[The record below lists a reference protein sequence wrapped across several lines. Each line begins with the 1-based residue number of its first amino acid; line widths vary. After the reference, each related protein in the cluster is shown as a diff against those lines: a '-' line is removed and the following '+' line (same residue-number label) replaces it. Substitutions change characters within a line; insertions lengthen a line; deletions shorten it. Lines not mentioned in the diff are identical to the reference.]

1 MKYSE
6 IIHYDPIE
14 SVVQLREADLEASAR
29 RLVETFVISDRMG
42 EQLSELVFRQLQF
55 ERPADNRGLM
65 VVGNYGTGK
74 SHLMAVISAV
84 AERADLATALTHSAV
99 ADSAE
104 RIAGRF
110 FVIRAEINST
120 MPLRQFVME
129 TLQEHL
135 ADQGVHF
142 QVPPEDRIR
151 NHKDL
156 FANMMAAFTAQFPDK
171 GLLFVLDE
179 LLDYLRSNKEQELM
193 RNLNFLRAVGEFCK
207 GSRFRFIAGVQE
219 SLFDNPRFQF
229 AADSLRRV
237 KDRFEQMR
245 IAREDVAHVV
255 AERLLKKD
263 ARQRGL
269 VRDHLTR
276 FAPLYG
282 TMNEQMDE
290 FVRLF
295 PVHPAYLDTF
305 ERVYVAEKREVLKTL
320 SAAIR
325 RLLDDELPTDEP
337 GLIAYDSYWQNLKD
351 NPSFRSVPEIRDV
364 IQKSDVLEARI
375 QQAFT
380 RPHYRPAAL
389 RIIHALSVHRLTTS
403 DIFAP
408 IGATA
413 EELRDDLCVLLPL
426 PERDAEFLKTVVETV
441 LREIV
446 KTVSG
451 QFLSFNRENGQY
463 YLDLE
468 KNIDFDSLI
477 GKRAESLSDSQLDQ
491 YYFDALRRVVL
502 EDPEAPPYVGG
513 YRIWEHELEW
523 RERRAGRS
531 GYLFFGAPNERSTAQ
546 PPRDFYIYFIQ
557 PFEAPYFKDERRPDE
572 VFFRLEHF
580 VEPASSRLTGNG
592 PQDAGPTFL
601 DALKL
606 YAGARELWATA
617 SGSNKKVY
625 DDKALGHLKTLT
637 RWLQDKLTTAY
648 EVTCQGKTR
657 LLGALLQSNFARS
670 PSRGGVR
677 DYVDVAAAV
686 SLSAHFTDIA
696 PDYPIFSTTITRANR
711 AQATQDA
718 MRWIAG
724 SVKSKLGTS
733 VLDALELLDG
743 DRLRPRESRYAR
755 HIMERLAAKGEGQ
768 VLNRSELVQ
777 DDGGI
782 EYWTRFRLEPE
793 FLAVVLAGLVH
804 SGDLVL
810 SITGKKIDA
819 SGIHHFAKLSIA
831 DLARFKHVG
840 RPKDLPLGAL
850 QELFDLLGLPKGL
863 VVNPAKRD
871 FAVTQLQSRVTELV
885 NKVVMALAQLGELV
899 LWGKNI
905 LSHQEMATW
914 RRHLAGVKSFLESLQ
929 AYNTAGKLKSFRHDV
944 PTIQA
949 QRPALALVRQVSEL
963 VELVQQLG
971 PMTSYLGKA
980 EAVLEAGHPWVDRM
994 RERRAELMAKITSPK
1009 HRADAS
1015 FQRTLGQALS
1025 ELKSTYRDA
1034 YLESH
1039 GKVRLGATDDQR
1051 KARLGQDPRLKQ
1063 LQHLST
1069 VEMMPTQQLRDFE
1082 NALFGLKT
1090 CFSLTKRDLETD
1102 PVCPHCAYRP
1112 VEEAV
1117 VERASSR
1124 HKVEPA
1130 SSRLE
1135 WLDNRLDELIHDWT
1149 TTLLGNLEDPTVAA
1163 NIDLLSDAKGKEA
1176 LRSFLDARVLPDPV
1190 DAVFV
1195 KALQEI
1201 LSGLEKVLVRESD
1214 LGAALAE
1221 GGVPCT
1227 LAELRERFEDFVAT
1241 LTKGKDATRVRVVLE
1256 K

>member
-1 MKYSE
+1 MKYAD
-6 IIHYDPIE
+6 IIHFDPIE
-14 SVVQLREADLEASAR
+14 TVVQLREADREASAR
-29 RLVETFVISDRMG
+29 PLVKTFVISDRMA
-42 EQLSELVFRQLQF
+42 EQLTNLVFRQLQF
-55 ERPADNRGLM
+55 DKPADNKGLLI
-65 VVGNYGTGK
+65 VGNYGTGK
-74 SHLMAVISAV
+74 SHLMAVISAI
-84 AERADLATALTHSAV
+84 AEHADLASALTHSGV

-104 RIAGRF
+104 QIAGRF
-110 FVIRAEINST
+110 FVIRAEINSS

-129 TLQEHL
+129 ILQDQL

-142 QVPPEDRIR
+142 EVPLEDQVR
-151 NHKDL
+151 NHKDV
-156 FANMMAAFTAQFPDK
+156 FADMMAAFTAQFPDK

-193 RNLNFLRAVGEFCK
+193 RNLNFLRAVGEFSK

-263 ARQRGL
+263 AKQQAL
-269 VRDHLTR
+269 VREHLTK

-282 TMNEQMDE
+282 TMNERMDE

-325 RLLDDELPTDEP
+325 RLLGDTVPTDEP

-351 NPSFRSVPEIRDV
+351 NSSFRSVPEIRDV
-364 IQKSDVLEARI
+364 IEKSDVLEARI

-380 RPHYRPAAL
+380 RPQYRPAAL

-426 PERDAEFLKTVVETV
+426 PEQDAEFLKTVVETV

-463 YLDLE
+463 YLDLK

-477 GKRAESLSDSQLDQ
+477 DKRAESLSDSQLDQ

-523 RERRAGRS
+523 RERKAGRS

-572 VFFRLEHF
+572 VFFRLTD
-580 VEPASSRLTGNG
+580 R
-592 PQDAGPTFL
+592 DDTF
-601 DALKL
+601 DQALKL
-606 YAGARELWATA
+606 YAGARELSATA

-625 DDKALGHLKTLT
+625 DDKALGHLKILT
-637 RWLQDKLTTAY
+637 RWLQNKLTTAY
-648 EVTCQGKTR
+648 EITYQGKTR
-657 LLGALLQSNFARS
+657 PLGELLQSLFARS

-686 SLSAHFTDIA
+686 SLSAHFTDVA
-696 PDYPIFSTTITRANR
+696 PDYPIFSTTITRNNR

-718 MRWIAG
+718 LRWIAG

-733 VLDALELLDG
+733 VLDALEMLDG
-743 DRLRPRESRYAR
+743 DQLRPRESRYAK
-755 HIMERLAAKGEGQ
+755 HIIEQLGAKGEGQ
-768 VLNRSELVQ
+768 VLNRSELVR
-777 DDGGI
+777 DHAGI
-782 EYWTRFRLEPE
+782 EYWSRFRLEPE

-819 SGIHHFAKLSIA
+819 GGIEQFAKLSIA
-831 DLARFKHVG
+831 DVAQFKHIS

-850 QELFDLLGLPKGL
+850 QELFDLLGVPKGL
-863 VVNPAKRD
+863 VVSPAKRD
-871 FAVTQLQSRVTELV
+871 DAVTQLQARVAEFV

-905 LSHQEMATW
+905 LSDQEMKEW
-914 RRHLAGVKSFLESLQ
+914 RTRLGELKRFVESLQ
-929 AYNTAGKLKSFRHDV
+929 AYNTAGKLKSFRHDL
-944 PTIQA
+944 PAIRA
-949 QRPALALVRQVSEL
+949 QRPALALVREVSEL
-963 VELVQQLG
+963 VELVQQVG
-971 PMTSYLGKA
+971 PITSYLGKA

-1025 ELKSTYRDA
+1025 ELKSSYRDA

-1039 GKVRLGATDDQR
+1039 GKVRLGATDDKR
-1051 KARLGQDPRLKQ
+1051 KDRLRQDPRLKQ

-1069 VEMMPTQQLRDFE
+1069 VEMLPTQQLRDFE
-1082 NALFGLKT
+1082 NTLFGLKT
-1090 CFSLTKRDLETD
+1090 CFSLTKQDLETD
-1102 PVCPHCAYRP
+1102 PICPHCAYRP
-1112 VEEAV
+1112 VEEPFDGVKAGDRIS
-1117 VERASSR
+1117 EF
-1124 HKVEPA
+1124 
-1130 SSRLE
+1130 
-1135 WLDNRLDELIHDWT
+1135 DDRLDELVRDWT

-1163 NIDLLSDAKGKEA
+1163 NIELLSNAEGEEA
-1176 LRSFLDARVLPDPV
+1176 VRSFLEARVLPDPV

-1195 KALQEI
+1195 KALQEV
-1201 LSGLEKVLVRESD
+1201 LSGLEKVVVHESD
-1214 LGAALAE
+1214 LGTALAE

-1227 LAELRERFEDFVAT
+1227 LAEFRERFEDFVAT

-1256 K
+1256 R